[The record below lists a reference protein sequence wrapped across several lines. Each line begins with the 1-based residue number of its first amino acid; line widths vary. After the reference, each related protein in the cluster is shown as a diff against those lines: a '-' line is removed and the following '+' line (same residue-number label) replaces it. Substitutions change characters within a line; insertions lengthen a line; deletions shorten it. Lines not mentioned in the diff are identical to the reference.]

1 VIPSRNGRHLLAAQL
16 PGIFND
22 LSAPAEV
29 IVVDNGSVDG
39 TAEWLRSDWP
49 QVEVELCRFPLS
61 FAAAV
66 NRGIARARYSHICLL
81 NNDMLLQ
88 SGFFAA
94 LLDAFRQVPGLF
106 CATAQIC
113 FPAGVRREETGK
125 AVMAQNHPDDFPLRC
140 DEPIPGEDL
149 SYVLYGSGGC
159 SLYNAAMLRALGSV
173 DEAYFPAYVED
184 LDLGFRAWQRGWP
197 SVFVAGA
204 LVEHRH
210 RATTS
215 RYFSE
220 EELAEIV
227 EVNYLR
233 FLTRAVASRVLFREL
248 WTQAIDRLWRRR
260 NPALRFAARLALSR
274 QFPAVGPRREKEF
287 LALTSGDVA
296 VFPGKN
302 ALRSP
307 LVSFADRL
315 ETPPAALLEAHRE
328 VVLVRKGNELALC
341 AALQRSE
348 EKWRVRGQMGRPETR
363 GSAPACPET

>member
-1 VIPSRNGRHLLAAQL
+1 
-16 PGIFND
+16 
-22 LSAPAEV
+22 
-29 IVVDNGSVDG
+29 
-39 TAEWLRSDWP
+39 
-49 QVEVELCRFPLS
+49 
-61 FAAAV
+61 
-66 NRGIARARYSHICLL
+66 
-81 NNDMLLQ
+81 MLLQ
-88 SGFFAA
+88 PGFFAA
-94 LLDAFRQVPGLF
+94 LLDAFRQAPGLF
-106 CATAQIC
+106 CATAQIV

-159 SLYNAAMLRALGSV
+159 SLYDVAMLRALGSV
-173 DEAYFPAYVED
+173 DEAYSPAYVED

-197 SVFVAGA
+197 TVFVAGA
-204 LVEHRH
+204 VVEHRH

-260 NPALRFAARLALSR
+260 DRALRFAARLALTP
-274 QFPAVGPRREKEF
+274 QFPSVGPRQEKEF

-296 VFPGKN
+296 VFPGKD
-302 ALRSP
+302 ASRSP

-315 ETPPAALLEAHRE
+315 EAPPAALLEAHRE
-328 VVLVRKGNELALC
+328 VILVRKGNELAMC

-348 EKWRVRGQMGRPETR
+348 EKWRGR
-363 GSAPACPET
+363 